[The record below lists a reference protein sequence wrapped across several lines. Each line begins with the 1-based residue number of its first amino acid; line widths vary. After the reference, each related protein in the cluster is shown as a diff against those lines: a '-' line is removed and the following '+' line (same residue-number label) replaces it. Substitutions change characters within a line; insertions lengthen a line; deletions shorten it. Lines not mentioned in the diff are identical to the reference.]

1 MADRQNGHAAPSPS
15 VTASTPSWMTNQRR
29 QRQRNRGYGRRTSTG
44 GKSALR
50 STPMNNNSNNRTD
63 STMALFGSA
72 AAPSN
77 RYEPSASLDFDA
89 EDEVD
94 DNVDDNLL
102 DRPMNLRI
110 PRLNRSNSL
119 TDDFQIE
126 AREEVED
133 RGTTGFTAAAR
144 AKTNNRRKKN
154 GPSLPRPPK
163 HATRTTSAGLSIEY
177 RYQPKNHRNQNK
189 TKSDETSST
198 SSSDFESMINNSDLM
213 VEEEEAPL
221 HSSPVQ
227 IGARGDIKRSKIM
240 LRRSVSVP
248 MRSSLSPPPAA
259 LSSHGVRSSTLPS
272 NQSASLLEE
281 NILPNDTNINNNNNN
296 NSADASTPAATRRSS
311 RRIESKQK
319 GTSHHTFMRS
329 RANSKKRSASPSSR
343 PGTTSELDPSPPK
356 IPSMSNFSTYSSS
369 STSNLRSSGS
379 SSSNSAESFSSLA
392 KHQHGGQGWGKN
404 SHHHPQRHIRAASAS
419 VSSTFGSPAD
429 VHHKKSLSAGG
440 ILMSGL
446 RTESLSSPPMGGP
459 STPSVGSVS
468 SRKRSIDSGSSPPL
482 IAELDGSESTRRL
495 GTKNNCVP
503 PFSHAHTFD
512 EFDRH
517 TFNVSEPPDMFA
529 SPPMFGKSRKSDVCF
544 LCSDEKDTGRSH
556 DSIMIMSNSH
566 DDDDEEEED
575 DKSISSF
582 MSNGSDCEED
592 AEEEEVQKEMTDA
605 EIFESKSSYEDFKFL
620 VKFLRDWA
628 KRVNGKSASMGLND
642 GCLVAIPPGWLFE
655 RRANFSKWAVT
666 ALGFRVGS
674 VGGGGGSFL
683 KCSEAHGKEIY
694 EKLRRILNEHK
705 AGRLQIP
712 VAATDTTTITST
724 HSARK
729 DEPTKSAGVLFDSP
743 LGGNSVTTTTKR
755 STFRL
760 PMQPRMSLSP
770 PMADAFVGDCLADAM
785 KDMSVDSKP
794 RHSGGHHVPQIIR
807 STLQPLRR
815 IKNALPHRPRLS
827 SGDDVGST
835 RDFMESLHGV
845 MGSPSPFG
853 VARSLRDKCSRALH
867 PPDQLRSSFGRPP
880 RQSFDS
886 KTCQSPHPRNI
897 LAHQTPSQL
906 CMETPITKPVE
917 NWGSKPIAG
926 KDWGES
932 LQCCD
937 MTIDACNQ
945 IFATSWCTS
954 DFHDNEG
961 LCSEYGLAMSLEDE
975 ASLWEHYNAR
985 DISCMKYGVDEIQ
998 PQKKIGYHR
1007 NGSVGATAFAHLH
1020 IDDDD
1025 VKATSSSQ
1033 NQNEEMKRAKKLR
1046 KMRRMTLFAAA
1057 SGFLQPSRRFRLSI
1071 SPSKKALPLA
1081 CVQEDDEVPFERIM
1095 ECQAFSSILSFLSE
1109 GELLHKASLV
1119 SSAWADASAEAL
1131 GNLMLISVGCSPS
1144 LISDSHDDESSD
1156 VEDNDDTKVAARNSS
1171 TKANSMQKKWNDVLN
1186 SFPWAN
1192 FLSDGA
1198 FKRVYKVWNEALSSY
1213 EAISVMDVD
1222 AIEASGNLNCVG
1234 AELAVSQLLSSV
1246 ARRNICPNFVIT
1258 RGVFTCQHEPPSSQW
1273 GKRENAAPRGTSYDG
1288 RGSQLSLTPEPGHS
1302 ANYQYIRMELCQH
1315 GDMEDFIRKLPD
1327 ATLSPNVCRNLLFQ
1341 MAFSLHVASDRFGLK
1356 HYDVKLL
1363 NFFLQSALDPSIEVG
1378 SHPNVVLRYGVGSHV
1393 FRLRMDPNNAHI
1405 AKLADYGTSVLRS
1418 NADGQ
1423 PVSLGQFTTLEN
1435 TPPDYLILGNAS
1447 EQGIGH
1453 DCFGLGLCMLHLFTG
1468 HGPYEEILDEVVCP
1482 DNFKAKLRKIWKS
1495 ASHDV
1500 IRSVMLYDNEDG
1512 QEVEDDTLY
1521 NTLYR
1526 FLVLFGV
1533 PQRRFLSRKHGKV
1546 WRAIDATLLPPK
1558 ANGCPDMA
1566 VFIRDQERFSLSE
1579 GSDGRIANAR
1589 RRLEGMDG
1597 AMELLLSLVSF
1608 DPKKRA
1614 TPLDVINSRFMSVLI
1629 EGDAVVD
1636 CEGDIVKSYTAY
1648 QT

>member
-1 MADRQNGHAAPSPS
+1 MADRHNRHAASPS
-15 VTASTPSWMTNQRR
+15 VTASTPNWMTSQRR
-29 QRQRNRGYGRRTSTG
+29 QRQRNRGYGRRTSIG
-44 GKSALR
+44 GGSSLR
-50 STPMNNNSNNRTD
+50 STPMNNNNRRD
-63 STMALFGSA
+63 STVALFGSA
-72 AAPSN
+72 AAAPTT

-89 EDEVD
+89 DEDLNLD
-94 DNVDDNLL
+94 HLL
-102 DRPMNLRI
+102 DRPMNARI

-119 TDDFQIE
+119 SDDFQIE

-133 RGTTGFTAAAR
+133 RGNSFPAVR
-144 AKTNNRRKKN
+144 AKGNRRKKN

-163 HATRTTSAGLSIEY
+163 PAARATSAGLQY
-177 RYQPKNHRNQNK
+177 RYQPKQD
-189 TKSDETSST
+189 TKNCATNNAETSS
-198 SSSDFESMINNSDLM
+198 SSSGFESSSNNSDVM
-213 VEEEEAPL
+213 AEEEAQL

-240 LRRSVSVP
+240 LRRSESVP
-248 MRSSLSPPPAA
+248 MRSSSSLTVT

-272 NQSASLLEE
+272 IRSASSLEE
-281 NILPNDTNINNNNNN
+281 NVLPNNTNINNNNN
-296 NSADASTPAATRRSS
+296 AVASTPAATRRSS
-311 RRIESKQK
+311 RRLESKQK
-319 GTSHHTFMRS
+319 ERESNHTFTRS

-343 PGTTSELDPSPPK
+343 LGPTSELDPSPPK
-356 IPSMSNFSTYSSS
+356 IPSMSNFSTFSSS
-369 STSNLRSSGS
+369 STSNLRTS
-379 SSSNSAESFSSLA
+379 SSSSSSSESFSSLA
-392 KHQHGGQGWGKN
+392 KQQHKGRGWGN
-404 SHHHPQRHIRAASAS
+404 HSHHPQRHTRAASAS
-419 VSSTFGSPAD
+419 VSSTFSSPVD
-429 VHHKKSLSAGG
+429 VHHKKSLSVGG
-440 ILMSGL
+440 MLTSEL
-446 RTESLSSPPMGGP
+446 RTPLLSPPMEGP
-459 STPSVGSVS
+459 STPSVESVS
-468 SRKRSIDSGSSPPL
+468 SRKRSIDSSSPP
-482 IAELDGSESTRRL
+482 IICDLDRSESTKL
-495 GTKNNCVP
+495 GTSCP
-503 PFSHAHTFD
+503 PFPFTHAHTFD

-517 TFNVSEPPDMFA
+517 PFKASEPADMFA

-544 LCSDEKDTGRSH
+544 LGSDEKETGRSH
-556 DSIMIMSNSH
+556 DSMVNDSLDDD
-566 DDDDEEEED
+566 DDDDED
-575 DKSISSF
+575 DKSTSSF
-582 MSNGSDCEED
+582 MSEESDCED
-592 AEEEEVQKEMTDA
+592 AEEEEVQKEMTDS

-628 KRVNGKSASMGLND
+628 KKVNAKSASMGLND
-642 GCLVAIPPGWLFE
+642 GCLVAIPPAWLFE

-683 KCSEAHGKEIY
+683 KCSEARGKEVFQ
-694 EKLRRILNEHK
+694 KLRRILNDHK
-705 AGRLQIP
+705 GGRLQMP
-712 VAATDTTTITST
+712 VATDNTAIAST
-724 HSARK
+724 HSGRK
-729 DEPTKSAGVLFDSP
+729 ELAKSAGPLFGSP
-743 LGGNSVTTTTKR
+743 FSENSMSTSTKR

-770 PMADAFVGDCLADAM
+770 PMTDAFVGDCLADAM

-794 RHSGGHHVPQIIR
+794 RHSGGHHMPHIIR

-867 PPDQLRSSFGRPP
+867 PPEQLRNSFGRPP

-897 LAHQTPSQL
+897 LAQQTPSQL
-906 CMETPITKPVE
+906 YMETPITKPVE

-926 KDWGES
+926 RDWGES
-932 LQCCD
+932 SQCCD
-937 MTIDACNQ
+937 LTIDACNQ
-945 IFATSWCTS
+945 IFAAAWCTS
-954 DFHDNEG
+954 DFHDNEC
-961 LCSEYGLAMSLEDE
+961 LCSEYGLAMSSEDE
-975 ASLWEHYNAR
+975 ASLWEHYTACDDSRMN
-985 DISCMKYGVDEIQ
+985 CGVDELQ
-998 PQKKIGYHR
+998 TRKRIGFQRH
-1007 NGSVGATAFAHLH
+1007 GSVGASAFAHLH

-1025 VKATSSSQ
+1025 VKATSAQ
-1033 NQNEEMKRAKKLR
+1033 HQNEDMKRAKKLR
-1046 KMRRMTLFAAA
+1046 KMRRMSLFAAA
-1057 SGFLQPSRRFRLSI
+1057 SGFLQPSRRFRLSV
-1071 SPSKKALPLA
+1071 SPSKKVLPLA
-1081 CVQEDDEVPFERIM
+1081 CVEEDDDVPFEHIM
-1095 ECQAFSSILSFLSE
+1095 ECQAFSAILSFLSE
-1109 GELLHKASLV
+1109 GELLHTASLV

-1156 VEDNDDTKVAARNSS
+1156 VEDDDMKVAAKS
-1171 TKANSMQKKWNDVLN
+1171 TAPKAKSMQKKWTDVIN
-1186 SFPWAN
+1186 TFPWAN

-1198 FKRVYKVWNEALSSY
+1198 FKRVYKVWNDALRSY

-1258 RGVFTCQHEPPSSQW
+1258 RGVFTCTHEPPPSQW
-1273 GKRENAAPRGTSYDG
+1273 GYKENAAPRGTSYDG
-1288 RGSQLSLTPEPGHS
+1288 RGSHLSLIPEPGRS

-1363 NFFLQSALDPSIEVG
+1363 NFFLQSALDPSIAVD

-1393 FRLRMDPNNAHI
+1393 FRLRMDPSNAHI

-1482 DNFKAKLRKIWKS
+1482 DNFKAKLRKIWRS

-1533 PQRRFLSRKHGKV
+1533 PQKRFLSRKHGKV

-1566 VFIRDQERFSLSE
+1566 VFVRDQERFSLSE
-1579 GSDGRIANAR
+1579 GTDGRIANAR

-1629 EGDAVVD
+1629 EDDAVID
-1636 CEGDIVKSYTAY
+1636 CESDIVKSYTAY